1 MFTLRRGAGAL
12 APLAMLLSGTALSA
26 QDAGRMDQAVAEHAE
41 DKKYMGTALVAIG
54 DEVLLDKGYGSA
66 NLEWDIANRPD
77 TKFRLGS
84 ITKQFTAVSIL
95 LLHERGEL
103 DINAP
108 VKTYWSDAPAAW
120 DDITVAH
127 LIHHTSG
134 IPSITSFDDFPRW
147 KYQPWKLETLVG
159 KFAEREL
166 EFEPGSQWK
175 YSNSGY
181 LLLSAI
187 VGKVTGEPLGAFMQ
201 ANIFDPLGMANT
213 GVDDTDTILP
223 KRASGYSP
231 SEDGVINAD
240 YVSMTIP
247 TGGGD
252 MYSTTGDLLKW
263 QQGLFGGKLL
273 KPETLQTYLAPVD
286 FEAFGE
292 AKYAAGVLVEDI
304 EGQTVYFHGGGIE
317 GFNTWLGHDPA
328 KDITVVVLA
337 NLNGGSAN
345 QLGRSLMTLAQ
356 GGEIKLASELVEIP
370 TDDINLDQYAGTYRV
385 TPQFAMTFF
394 VEDGQFRTQAT
405 NQPAFP
411 VFASGDDEFFLKV
424 VDARLKFNR
433 DEDGAVRSVTLNQNG
448 NSVEGVR
455 E

>member
-1 MFTLRRGAGAL
+1 MFTLRRAAGAL
-12 APLAMLLSGTALSA
+12 APLALLFSGTALSA
-26 QDAGRMDQAVAEHAE
+26 QDAGRMDRAISEHVD
-41 DKKYMGTALVAIG
+41 DKRYMGTALVAMG
-54 DEVLLDKGYGSA
+54 DDVLLDKAYGSA
-66 NLEWDIANRPD
+66 NLEWDVANSPD

-84 ITKQFTAVSIL
+84 ITKQFTAVSVL
-95 LLHERGEL
+95 LLHERGEI
-103 DINAP
+103 DIYAP
-108 VKTYWSDAPAAW
+108 VKTYWPDAPAAW
-120 DDITVAH
+120 DMVTVAH

-159 KFAEREL
+159 KFAEPEL

-201 ANIFDPLGMANT
+201 TNIFDPLEMANT
-213 GVDDTDTILP
+213 GIDDTDTILA

-231 SEDGVINAD
+231 SENGIVNAD

-263 QQGLFGGKLL
+263 QRGLFGGKLL
-273 KPETLQTYLAPVD
+273 SPETLQTYLTPTD

-292 AKYAAGVLVEDI
+292 AKYAAGVLVENI
-304 EGQTVYFHGGGIE
+304 EGQTVYWHGGGIE
-317 GFNTWLGHDPA
+317 GFNTWLGHDPE

-345 QLGRSLMTLAQ
+345 ELGRSLMTLAQ
-356 GGEIKLASELVEIP
+356 GGEVQLASELVEVA
-370 TDDINLDQYAGTYRV
+370 TDDIDLEQYVGTYRV
-385 TPQFAMTFF
+385 NPQFALTFF
-394 VEDGQFRTQAT
+394 VENGQFMTQAT
-405 NQPAFP
+405 GQAAHP
-411 VFASGDDEFFLKV
+411 VFASGEDEFFLKV

-433 DEDGAVRSVTLNQNG
+433 DEDDAVRSVTLSQG
-448 NSVEGVR
+448 GGSVEGVR

>member
-1 MFTLRRGAGAL
+1 MQKFHRIALAL
-12 APLAMLLSGTALSA
+12 APAAMLTFSPLAA
-26 QDAGRMDQAVAEHAE
+26 QDAGRMNKAVAEQADE
-41 DKKYMGTALVAIG
+41 KKYMGTALVAIG

-66 NLEWDIANRPD
+66 NLEWDIANTPD

-108 VKTYWSDAPAAW
+108 VKTYWPDAPATW

-127 LIHHTSG
+127 LLHHTSG
-134 IPSITSFDDFPRW
+134 IPSLTSFDDFPRW

-201 ANIFDPLGMANT
+201 ANIFDPLGMADT
-213 GVDDTDTILP
+213 GVDDTATILP

-231 SEDGVINAD
+231 SEDGIVNAD

-252 MYSTTGDLLKW
+252 MYSTTGDMLKW
-263 QQGLFGGKLL
+263 QKGLFSGKILS
-273 KPETLQTYLAPVD
+273 PETLQTYLTPVD
-286 FEAFGE
+286 FQSFGE

-304 EGQTVYFHGGGIE
+304 EGQPVYWHGGGIE
-317 GFNTWLGHDPA
+317 GFNTWLGHNPA

-345 QLGRSLMTLAQ
+345 QLGRSLMTMAL
-356 GGEIKLASELVEIP
+356 GGDIELASEQVEVAIDP
-370 TDDINLDQYAGTYRV
+370 DTLAGYVGTYEFDPEFSLR
-385 TPQFAMTFF
+385 FWL
-394 VEDGQFRTQAT
+394 EDGRLMGGDGDDQAL
-405 NQPAFP
+405 QMR
-411 VFASGDDEFFLKV
+411 ASGEDRFIP
-424 VDARLKFNR
+424 DAI
-433 DEDGAVRSVTLNQNG
+433 EATLNFVRNADGEVTSVILVQNG
-448 NSVEGVR
+448 RETTGVKQ
-455 E
+455 

>member
-1 MFTLRRGAGAL
+1 MFTLRRAASAL

-26 QDAGRMDQAVAEHAE
+26 QDVGRMEKTIAEHVDE
-41 DKKYMGTALVAIG
+41 NKFMGTAIVAIDG
-54 DEVLLDKGYGSA
+54 DILLDRGYGSA
-66 NLEWDIANRPD
+66 NLEWDIANSPD

-84 ITKQFTAVSIL
+84 ITKQFTAVSVL

-108 VKTYWSDAPAAW
+108 VKTYWPDAPATW
-120 DDITVAH
+120 DEVTVAH

-147 KYQPWKLETLVG
+147 KYQPWKLDTLVG

-213 GVDDTDTILP
+213 GVDDTETILP

-231 SEDGVINAD
+231 SEEGVVNAD

-273 KPETLQTYLAPVD
+273 KPETLQTYVAPVD

-292 AKYAAGVLVEDI
+292 AKYASGVLVEDI
-304 EGQTVYFHGGGIE
+304 EGQTVYWHGGGIE

-356 GGEIKLASELVEIP
+356 GGEVKLASELLEIS
-370 TDDINLDQYAGTYRV
+370 TDGIDLDQYVGTYLV
-385 TPQFAMTFF
+385 SPQFALKFF
-394 VEDGQFRTQAT
+394 VEDGQFMTQAT
-405 NQPAFP
+405 GQPAHP

-433 DEDGAVRSVTLNQNG
+433 DGDGTVRSVTLNQG
-448 NSVEGVR
+448 GGTVEGLR